1 MKFYAMIDVD
11 EAKLAKSR
19 GTESDECVRNA
30 VEEELG
36 RLAESG
42 IRVMLLE
49 DSDRLVVRQKALPK
63 LSDIRMVGP
72 ILDIDKL
79 VLGRIE
85 FDREYYATPGDK
97 P

>member
-1 MKFYAMIDVD
+1 M
-11 EAKLAKSR
+11 
-19 GTESDECVRNA
+19 
-30 VEEELG
+30 
-36 RLAESG
+36 G
-42 IRVMLLE
+42 IRVTLLE

-97 P
+97 PSRKLRSLSVC

>member
-11 EAKLAKSR
+11 EAKLAISR

-42 IRVMLLE
+42 IRVTLLE